1 MPDRT
6 KDPTKRR
13 TSTLARVKRLR
24 ERRREAKRLAK
35 EAAKIAHR
43 QELDAARARK
53 GLPPARTPSQRVAD
67 ARARKRAAAEA
78 IRTESWFSPGFTD
91 RREACAYIA
100 GLNPTETPQRVGQA
114 IELLESKTRRWQLHL
129 NKFVCKYGAEAAR
142 IKRAIVWQCWHQLDP
157 DLDLAQLPQAMRDAE
172 HQQHIQIDVQ
182 AHPTQQQ
189 RELMTVFE
197 LSQVM
202 LENGSALR
210 RIKAR

>member
-43 QELDAARARK
+43 HALDAVRARK
-53 GLPPARTPSQRVAD
+53 GLPPARTPAQRVAD
-67 ARARKRAAAEA
+67 SRARKAAAKESA
-78 IRTESWFSPGFTD
+78 RTESWFSAGFTD

-100 GLNPTETPQRVGQA
+100 GLNPTETPLRLDQA
-114 IELLESKTRRWQLHL
+114 IELLEGKTRRWQLHL

-142 IKRAIVWQCWHQLDP
+142 IKRAIIWQCWHQLAP
-157 DLDLAQLPQAMRDAE
+157 DLDLANLPQATRDAE
-172 HQQHIQIDVQ
+172 HQEHIQIDVQ

-189 RELMTVFE
+189 RELMTVFD

-202 LENGSALR
+202 LDNGSALR
-210 RIKAR
+210 RLKAR